1 MRTRLLLPLIMIIL
15 LCNPG
20 YAKENQSTINKS
32 MGIDLL
38 DLISFFLI
46 PESADYNVP
55 GWDSGTQDKSPINWL
70 TDGSKWDDK
79 LNHYVRDGK
88 VVVTISGKPIHRL
101 EKKMAPV
108 QWPIKLLGS
117 HAGIDS
123 VEISSQINSQEL
135 TLDFEAEMKKRHIT
149 YSVYK
154 CDSTDGASSGE
165 KVYSVKAK
173 GKKPCW
179 IYYSWSCGSGGCSAD
194 LKILT
199 QKNSADNLP
208 GLTTKCTE

>member
-1 MRTRLLLPLIMIIL
+1 MRARLLLSLIMIIL

-20 YAKENQSTINKS
+20 YANENHLTTNKS
-32 MGIDLL
+32 MTIDLL

-46 PESADYNVP
+46 PESAAYNVP
-55 GWDSGTQDKSPINWL
+55 GWDSGAQDKSPIDWL
-70 TDGSKWDDK
+70 TDGSKWNEK
-79 LNHYVRDGK
+79 LKHYVRYGK

-101 EKKMAPV
+101 QEELGPV
-108 QWPIKLLGS
+108 QWRIKLLGS

-123 VEISSQINSQEL
+123 VEISSQIISQEL
-135 TLDFEAEMKKRHIT
+135 SMNFEAEMKKRNIT

-154 CDSTDGASSGE
+154 CDLIGDVSSGE
-165 KVYSVKAK
+165 KVYSVKAM

-194 LKILT
+194 LIILT
-199 QKNSADNLP
+199 QKNLADKLP
-208 GLTTKCTE
+208 GLHTKCTE